1 MALRSVVYKAQLQLS
16 DLDRGHFGEYNLTL
30 AKHPSETEERMMVR
44 LLAFAL
50 HASETLQFGKGLSN
64 EEEAALWEI
73 NPTGE
78 IDLWIEV
85 GLPDETRVKK
95 ACSRS
100 NQTVVLTYGRTA
112 DLWWK
117 NGEPV
122 YKKLK
127 NLKVIKLST
136 EHGEQLAKL
145 ADRNMKLSWTIQEGL
160 IYLGESEISV
170 QQVWP
175 NSD

>member
-30 AKHPSETEERMMVR
+30 AKHPSETEERLMIR

-50 HASETLQFGKGLSN
+50 NATDTLEFGKGLSN
-64 EEEAALWEI
+64 EEDAAVWEI
-73 NPTGE
+73 SPTGE
-78 IDLWIEV
+78 IDLWIDV
-85 GLPDETRVKK
+85 GLPDESRVKK

-100 NQTVVLTYGRTA
+100 NQTIVLTYGRTS

-127 NLKVIKLST
+127 NLKVLKIST
-136 EHGEQLAKL
+136 EHSDTLAKL

-160 IYLGESEISV
+160 IYLGESEITV

-175 NSD
+175 AAD

>member
-85 GLPDETRVKK
+85 GLPDESRVKK

-100 NQTVVLTYGRTA
+100 RQAVVLTYSRTA

-117 NGEPV
+117 NGEAV

-127 NLKVIKLST
+127 NLKVLQIST
-136 EHGEQLAKL
+136 AHSDALAQL

-160 IYLGESEISV
+160 IYLGETDITA

-175 NSD
+175 EL